1 MEDGQLQSAALEEAA
16 HDGQDACKANSD
28 QADGVQSAASDNG
41 RDDAPRESEDE
52 SSEEEESDPHDLD
65 FELGKGKYTCTAVSD
80 SVSAAD
86 QAARL
91 TRSKGDVATPAL
103 ELFHNVLKKKKKK
116 GGGGK
121 AT

>member
-65 FELGKGKYTCTAVSD
+65 FELGKGMYTVSD

-91 TRSKGDVATPAL
+91 TRSKGDVAPHAL
-103 ELFHNVLKKKKKK
+103 ELFHNVLKKKKK
-116 GGGGK
+116 GGQSH
-121 AT
+121 